1 MRGESHDA
9 SRSRTGPV
17 AATMMQARC
26 RPARARLKEV
36 FMRGIFTAALLMT
49 LLIGPDIAIAQH
61 SHLPDAV
68 QGCGHDDLQGT
79 VVGRCLNAGLSIL
92 CTPNGAR
99 YCCKNKTDGSVDS
112 GSCRMIPKKAVQDLV
127 PGQGPPRPLSSPI
140 GKPRTPQQGTPR
152 PLSNPKTPTKPQG
165 PGSVGTPPK
174 SNPTAGVKPKGP
186 GSVGS
191 PPKSNSSSGGGGT
204 ILRSGNSG
212 NSNSNKSGGGGNSG
226 GSKR

>member
-36 FMRGIFTAALLMT
+36 STCGIFTAALLMT
-49 LLIGPDIAIAQH
+49 LLMGPDIAMAY
-61 SHLPDAV
+61 STAPNAV
-68 QGCGHDDLQGT
+68 QGCGKTDLG
-79 VVGRCLNAGLSIL
+79 GRGVEKCLNGGSSIL
-92 CTPNGAR
+92 CTPDGGR
-99 YCCKNKTDGSVDS
+99 YCCNNNEDGSVD
-112 GSCRMIPKKAVQDLV
+112 GRTCRQILKNAVQDLI

-152 PLSNPKTPTKPQG
+152 PLSNPKTPTKQQG

-174 SNPTAGVKPKGP
+174 SNPTTGVKPKGP

-204 ILRSGNSG
+204 ILRSGNS
-212 NSNSNKSGGGGNSG
+212 NSNKSGGGGNSG